1 MNKYHFFRST
11 STGIVNKFNGP
22 DANKLFGFAYFVTV
36 SLSLPGTGSSFS
48 KPFKT
53 ASSSL

>member
-11 STGIVNKFNGP
+11 STSIIKFNGP
-22 DANKLFGFAYFVTV
+22 DANKLFGFAYFITV

-48 KPFKT
+48 KTFKT